1 MKTGAIQEKK
11 GKMSSGQKGPSA
23 NRKKAA
29 ESASSG
35 QWGTCDSCEN
45 EDVLVPEVG
54 LCGPCCFGEAA
65 TAGGNW

>member
-1 MKTGAIQEKK
+1 MKTGAIQTKK
-11 GKMSSGQKGPSA
+11 GKLSSSPKSSAA
-23 NRKKAA
+23 NRKKEVA
-29 ESASSG
+29 SASSG

-45 EDVLVPEVG
+45 EDVIVPEVG